1 MATVTEIASGIF
13 RICAYHKV
21 GNFQFSSFLVKDEEP
36 LLYHTNLRGFFDEV
50 KNGVARILDPT
61 KLRWIGFSH
70 FEADECGSLNE
81 WLALAPRAEP
91 FCSFVGA
98 RTSIGDFAARPP
110 RVLAADDRIDTGDH
124 HFRVIETKHVPHG
137 WDASLLF
144 EETTR
149 TLFCSDLFG
158 HNGDVEPLITSDI
171 VGRCDAYVTKQQEGP
186 MSQSVPFTRHTNRI
200 LGSLAALNPRTL
212 ACMHGSSF
220 SGDGAA
226 ALRDLAALFE
236 RIDAQ
241 T

>member
-1 MATVTEIASGIF
+1 MATVTEIAPGIF